1 MYVSHDGHFEMS
13 MIRQQRS
20 SCVMLYICVV
30 NLLFSAVSA
39 EGRSI
44 FSGMFTQDRQRHAQQ
59 CQQSAVSAYAEQVYR
74 SARQH
79 SDEVR
84 ASLGSLDSVT
94 TTSLRGG
101 ASERVWDLFY
111 PDYNCP
117 LVKER
122 LGRIGKRAG
131 SRCADKNWAFR
142 RAR

>member
-1 MYVSHDGHFEMS
+1 
-13 MIRQQRS
+13 
-20 SCVMLYICVV
+20 MLYICIIT
-30 NLLFSAVSA
+30 LLFSAVFI

-44 FSGMFTQDRQRHAQQ
+44 FSGVFTQDRQGHAQQ
-59 CQQSAVSAYAEQVYR
+59 CHQPAVNAYAEQVYR
-74 SARQH
+74 NARKH

-84 ASLGSLDSVT
+84 ASLGPLDSVT

-122 LGRIGKRAG
+122 LGRIGNRVHSHAMQTCIVR
-131 SRCADKNWAFR
+131 SD
-142 RAR
+142 